1 MKKKLLFVVAL
12 ISIIYV
18 WKDYK
23 KLDFGYINQSKVT
36 YGYKNLNNN
45 FLKRIY
51 IFVDK
56 KIENYLVLNNEKHE
70 NYWKIENTQARNNLP
85 KYTFKEKATLFT
97 QSENTYSFNSA
108 NWLRSHGNN
117 YSDRFSNLKL
127 INKNNAQN
135 LSIAWTFL
143 ADDMQDVQANPVIN
157 DGIIY
162 TPISGGYIVAIN
174 GSSGELIWRSSQ
186 YGKFAARRGLIYWP
200 GKNDNNGRIIFSNRE
215 KLISLDAKNG
225 KEIKKFGNK
234 GRVRTGLNV
243 MTPVIYRGNIII
255 ATWDHAIEAYDLIT
269 GKNKWKIKY
278 KKKINK
284 RNGGVKY
291 NNKGANPWSGISLDD
306 KRGLLFITTGNPH
319 AYFDGTRRP
328 GLNEFSNSIIAIDLN
343 DKKILWSFQET
354 SHDIWNHDIS
364 GIPILTKIKQNN
376 DFIDVV
382 VTPTKLSNTIIL
394 DRLTGLPI
402 FDFRLRRAPTSKV
415 PGEKTSAY
423 QPNLNLPEP
432 FAKNIFQIK
441 DLWSSNKKEEKKLLE
456 KYSNHNFGFFE
467 TYELNKKNL
476 QYNFHG
482 GAEWMGGTVDQ
493 VKNIM
498 YITSNNILWETEL
511 VLVSKKEGLTPIYS
525 SKFKRVL
532 TNSGYPAIKPPWGTL
547 TALNLNNGKI
557 IWQSPFGEYK
567 ELTKKGIPL
576 TGTENFG
583 GATATSG
590 DIVIATGTL
599 DKKIYIFNAINGEII
614 YDLELPYIGSAPPA
628 TYMSNGEQYILVHAT
643 GGFSL
648 SKGYPNLVEQGN
660 VLLALKLKNE
670 NK

>member
-1 MKKKLLFVVAL
+1 MKKKLLLVVAL
-12 ISIIYV
+12 IFIIYV
-18 WKDYK
+18 WKDFK
-23 KLDFGYINQSKVT
+23 KIDFGYINQSKVT
-36 YGYKNLNNN
+36 YDYKNLNNN
-45 FLKRIY
+45 FLKKVY
-51 IFVDK
+51 VFVDK
-56 KIENYLVLNNEKHE
+56 KIENYLVSNNEEHK
-70 NYWKIENTQARNNLP
+70 NYWKIENIQARSNLP
-85 KYTFKEKATLFT
+85 KYTFKERATLFT
-97 QSENTYSFNSA
+97 KSENAYSLNST

-117 YSDRFSNLKL
+117 YSDRFSNLSL
-127 INKNNAQN
+127 INKNNAKN
-135 LSIAWTFL
+135 LTVAWTFL
-143 ADDMQDVQANPVIN
+143 ADEMQDVQANPIIN

-162 TPISGGYIVAIN
+162 TPISGGYLVAIN
-174 GSSGELIWRSSQ
+174 GSTGDLIWRSSQ
-186 YGKFAARRGLIYWP
+186 YGKFAARRGLVYWP
-200 GKNDNNGRIIFSNRE
+200 GKNDNDDRIIFSNRE

-225 KEIKKFGNK
+225 KEIKEFGNK

-243 MTPVIYRGNIII
+243 MTPVIYKGNIII

-291 NNKGANPWSGISLDD
+291 NNKGANPWSGISLDN
-306 KRGLLFITTGNPH
+306 KRGLLFVTTGNPH

-328 GLNEFSNSIIAIDLN
+328 GPNKFSNSIIAIDLN
-343 DKKILWSFQET
+343 DKKILWDFQET

-364 GIPILTKIKQNN
+364 GVPILTKIKKNN

-402 FDFRLRRAPTSKV
+402 FDFRLRRAPTSKI

-441 DLWSSNKKEEKKLLE
+441 DLWSLNKKEEKKLIE

-511 VLVSKKEGLTPIYS
+511 VLVSEKEGFAPIYS

-567 ELTKKGIPL
+567 ELTEKGIPL

-614 YDLELPYIGSAPPA
+614 YDLELPYIGSAPPT

-648 SKGYPNLVEQGN
+648 SKGYPNLVEEGN
-660 VLLALKLKNE
+660 ALIALKLK
-670 NK
+670 K

>member
-1 MKKKLLFVVAL
+1 MKKKLLLVVAL
-12 ISIIYV
+12 IFIIYV
-18 WKDYK
+18 WKDFK
-23 KLDFGYINQSKVT
+23 KIDFRYINQSKVT
-36 YGYKNLNNN
+36 YDYKNLNNN
-45 FLKRIY
+45 FLKKVY
-51 IFVDK
+51 VFVDK
-56 KIENYLVLNNEKHE
+56 KIENYLVSNNEEHK
-70 NYWKIENTQARNNLP
+70 NYWKIENIQARSNLP
-85 KYTFKEKATLFT
+85 KYTFKERATLFT
-97 QSENTYSFNSA
+97 KSENAYSLNST

-117 YSDRFSNLKL
+117 YSDRFSNLSL

-135 LSIAWTFL
+135 LTVAWTFL
-143 ADDMQDVQANPVIN
+143 ADEMQDVQANPIIN

-162 TPISGGYIVAIN
+162 TPISGGYLVAIN
-174 GSSGELIWRSSQ
+174 GSTGDLIWRSSQ
-186 YGKFAARRGLIYWP
+186 YGKFAARRGLVYWP
-200 GKNDNNGRIIFSNRE
+200 GKNDNDDRIIFSNRE

-225 KEIKKFGNK
+225 KEIKEFGNK

-243 MTPVIYRGNIII
+243 MTPVIYKGNIII

-291 NNKGANPWSGISLDD
+291 NNKGANPWSGISLDN
-306 KRGLLFITTGNPH
+306 KRGLLFVTTGNPH

-328 GLNEFSNSIIAIDLN
+328 GPNKFSNSIIAIDLN
-343 DKKILWSFQET
+343 DKKILWDFQET

-364 GIPILTKIKQNN
+364 GIPILTKIKKNN

-402 FDFRLRRAPTSKV
+402 FDFRLRRAPTSKI

-441 DLWSSNKKEEKKLLE
+441 DLWSLNKKEEKKLIE

-511 VLVSKKEGLTPIYS
+511 VLVSEKEGFAPIYS

-567 ELTKKGIPL
+567 ELTEKGIPL

-614 YDLELPYIGSAPPA
+614 YDLELPYIGSAPPT

-648 SKGYPNLVEQGN
+648 SKGYPNLVEEGN
-660 VLLALKLKNE
+660 ALIALKLK
-670 NK
+670 K

>member
-1 MKKKLLFVVAL
+1 MKKKLLLVVAL
-12 ISIIYV
+12 IFIIYV
-18 WKDYK
+18 WKDLK
-23 KLDFGYINQSKVT
+23 KIDFGYINQSKVT
-36 YGYKNLNNN
+36 YDYKNLNNN
-45 FLKRIY
+45 FLKKVY
-51 IFVDK
+51 VFVDK
-56 KIENYLVLNNEKHE
+56 KIENYLVSNNEEHK
-70 NYWKIENTQARNNLP
+70 NYWKIENIQARSNLP
-85 KYTFKEKATLFT
+85 KYTFKERATLFT
-97 QSENTYSFNSA
+97 KSENAYSLNST

-117 YSDRFSNLKL
+117 YSDRFSNLSL

-135 LSIAWTFL
+135 LTVAWTFL
-143 ADDMQDVQANPVIN
+143 ADEMQDVQANPIIN

-162 TPISGGYIVAIN
+162 TPISGGYLVAIN
-174 GSSGELIWRSSQ
+174 GSTGDLIWRSSQ
-186 YGKFAARRGLIYWP
+186 YGKFAARRGLVYWP
-200 GKNDNNGRIIFSNRE
+200 GKNDNDDRIIFSNRE

-225 KEIKKFGNK
+225 KEIKEFGNK

-243 MTPVIYRGNIII
+243 MTPVIYKGNIII

-291 NNKGANPWSGISLDD
+291 NNKGANPWSGISLDN
-306 KRGLLFITTGNPH
+306 KRGLLFVTTGNPH

-328 GLNEFSNSIIAIDLN
+328 GPNKFSNSIIAIDLN
-343 DKKILWSFQET
+343 DKKILWDFQET

-364 GIPILTKIKQNN
+364 GIPILTKIKKNN

-402 FDFRLRRAPTSKV
+402 FDFRLRRAPTSKI

-441 DLWSSNKKEEKKLLE
+441 DLWSLNKKEEKKLIE

-511 VLVSKKEGLTPIYS
+511 VLVSEKEGFAPIYS

-567 ELTKKGIPL
+567 ELTEKGIPL

-614 YDLELPYIGSAPPA
+614 YDLELPYIGSAPPT

-648 SKGYPNLVEQGN
+648 SKGYPNLVEEGN
-660 VLLALKLKNE
+660 ALIALKLK
-670 NK
+670 K

>member
-1 MKKKLLFVVAL
+1 MKKKLLLVVAL
-12 ISIIYV
+12 IFIIYV
-18 WKDYK
+18 WKDFK
-23 KLDFGYINQSKVT
+23 KIDFGYINQSKVT
-36 YGYKNLNNN
+36 YDYKNLNNN
-45 FLKRIY
+45 FLKKVY
-51 IFVDK
+51 VFVDK
-56 KIENYLVLNNEKHE
+56 KIENYLVSNNEEHK
-70 NYWKIENTQARNNLP
+70 NYWKIENIQARSNLP
-85 KYTFKEKATLFT
+85 KYTFKERATLFT
-97 QSENTYSFNSA
+97 KSENAYSLNST

-117 YSDRFSNLKL
+117 YSDRFSNLSL
-127 INKNNAQN
+127 INKNNAKN
-135 LSIAWTFL
+135 LTVAWTFL
-143 ADDMQDVQANPVIN
+143 ADEMQDVQANPIIN

-162 TPISGGYIVAIN
+162 TPISGGYLVAIN
-174 GSSGELIWRSSQ
+174 GSTGDLIWRSSQ
-186 YGKFAARRGLIYWP
+186 YGKFAARRGLVYWS
-200 GKNDNNGRIIFSNRE
+200 GKNDNDDRIIFSNRE

-225 KEIKKFGNK
+225 KEIKEFGNK

-243 MTPVIYRGNIII
+243 MTPVIYKGNIII

-291 NNKGANPWSGISLDD
+291 NNKGANPWSGISLDN
-306 KRGLLFITTGNPH
+306 KRGLLFVTTGNPH

-328 GLNEFSNSIIAIDLN
+328 GPNKFSNSIIAIDLN
-343 DKKILWSFQET
+343 DKKILWDFQET

-364 GIPILTKIKQNN
+364 GIPILTKIKKNN

-402 FDFRLRRAPTSKV
+402 FDFRLRRAPTSKI

-441 DLWSSNKKEEKKLLE
+441 DLWSLNKKEEKKLIE

-511 VLVSKKEGLTPIYS
+511 VLVSEKEGFAPIYS

-567 ELTKKGIPL
+567 ELTEKGIPL

-614 YDLELPYIGSAPPA
+614 YDLELPYIGSAPPT

-648 SKGYPNLVEQGN
+648 SKGYPNLVEEGN
-660 VLLALKLKNE
+660 ALIALKLK
-670 NK
+670 K

>member
-1 MKKKLLFVVAL
+1 MKKKLLLVVAL
-12 ISIIYV
+12 IFIIYV

-23 KLDFGYINQSKVT
+23 KIDFGYINQSKVT
-36 YGYKNLNNN
+36 YDYKNLNNN
-45 FLKRIY
+45 FLKKIY
-51 IFVDK
+51 IFIDK
-56 KIENYLVLNNEKHE
+56 KIENYLISNSEEHK
-70 NYWKIENTQARNNLP
+70 NYWKIENTQVRSNLP

-97 QSENTYSFNSA
+97 QSENAYSFNSA

-143 ADDMQDVQANPVIN
+143 ADEMQDVQANPVIN

-162 TPISGGYIVAIN
+162 TPISGGYLAAIN
-174 GSSGELIWRSSQ
+174 GSSGELIWKSSQ

-225 KEIKKFGNK
+225 KEIKEFGNK

-243 MTPVIYRGNIII
+243 MTPVIYKGNIII

-291 NNKGANPWSGISLDD
+291 NNKGANPWSGISLDN

-343 DKKILWSFQET
+343 DKKILWDFQET

-364 GIPILTKIKQNN
+364 GIPILTKIKKNN
-376 DFIDVV
+376 NFIDVV

-394 DRLTGLPI
+394 DILTGLPI
-402 FDFRLRRAPTSKV
+402 FDFRLRRAPTSKI
-415 PGEKTSAY
+415 PGEKTSTY
-423 QPNLNLPEP
+423 QPDLNLPEA
-432 FAKNIFQIK
+432 FSKNIFQIK
-441 DLWSSNKKEEKKLLE
+441 DIWSSDTKEKEKLLE
-456 KYSNHNFGFFE
+456 KYSNHNFGFFK

-493 VKNIM
+493 IKNIM

-511 VLVSKKEGLTPIYS
+511 VLVNKKKGLAPIYK

-614 YDLELPYIGSAPPA
+614 YNLELPYVGSAPPT

-648 SKGYPNLVEQGN
+648 SKGYPNLVKQGN
-660 VLLALKLKNE
+660 ALIALKLK
-670 NK
+670 K

>member
-1 MKKKLLFVVAL
+1 MKKKLLLVVAL
-12 ISIIYV
+12 IFIIYV
-18 WKDYK
+18 WKDFK
-23 KLDFGYINQSKVT
+23 KIDFGYINQSKVT
-36 YGYKNLNNN
+36 YDYKNLNNN
-45 FLKRIY
+45 FLKKVY
-51 IFVDK
+51 VFVDK
-56 KIENYLVLNNEKHE
+56 KIENYLVSNNEEHK
-70 NYWKIENTQARNNLP
+70 NYWKIENIQARSNLP
-85 KYTFKEKATLFT
+85 KYTFKERATLFT
-97 QSENTYSFNSA
+97 KSENAYSLNST

-117 YSDRFSNLKL
+117 YSDRFSNLSL

-135 LSIAWTFL
+135 LTVAWTFL
-143 ADDMQDVQANPVIN
+143 ADEMQDVQANPIIN

-162 TPISGGYIVAIN
+162 TPISGGYLVAIN
-174 GSSGELIWRSSQ
+174 GSTGDLIWRSSQ
-186 YGKFAARRGLIYWP
+186 YGKFAARRGLVYWP
-200 GKNDNNGRIIFSNRE
+200 GKNDNDDRIIFSNRE

-225 KEIKKFGNK
+225 KEIKEFGNK

-243 MTPVIYRGNIII
+243 MTPVIYKGNIII

-291 NNKGANPWSGISLDD
+291 NNKGANPWSGISLDN
-306 KRGLLFITTGNPH
+306 KRGLLFVTTGNPH

-328 GLNEFSNSIIAIDLN
+328 GPNKFSNSIIAIDLN
-343 DKKILWSFQET
+343 NKKILWDFQET

-364 GIPILTKIKQNN
+364 GIPILTKIKKNN

-402 FDFRLRRAPTSKV
+402 FDFRLRRAPTSKI

-441 DLWSSNKKEEKKLLE
+441 DLWSLNKKEEKKLIE

-511 VLVSKKEGLTPIYS
+511 VLVSEKEGFAPIYS

-567 ELTKKGIPL
+567 ELTEKGIPL

-614 YDLELPYIGSAPPA
+614 YDLELPYIGSAPPT

-648 SKGYPNLVEQGN
+648 SKGYPNLVEEGN
-660 VLLALKLKNE
+660 ALIALKLK
-670 NK
+670 K

>member
-1 MKKKLLFVVAL
+1 MKKKLLLVVAL
-12 ISIIYV
+12 ILIIYV
-18 WKDYK
+18 WKDFK
-23 KLDFGYINQSKVT
+23 KIDFGYINQSKVT
-36 YGYKNLNNN
+36 YDYKNLNNN
-45 FLKRIY
+45 FLKKVY
-51 IFVDK
+51 VFVDK
-56 KIENYLVLNNEKHE
+56 KIENYLVSNNEEHK
-70 NYWKIENTQARNNLP
+70 NYWKIENIQARSNLP
-85 KYTFKEKATLFT
+85 KYTFKERATLFT
-97 QSENTYSFNSA
+97 KSENAYSLNST

-117 YSDRFSNLKL
+117 YSDRFSNLSL
-127 INKNNAQN
+127 INKNNAKN
-135 LSIAWTFL
+135 LTVAWTFL
-143 ADDMQDVQANPVIN
+143 ADEMQDVQANPIIN

-162 TPISGGYIVAIN
+162 TPISGGYLVAIN
-174 GSSGELIWRSSQ
+174 GSTGDLIWRSSQ
-186 YGKFAARRGLIYWP
+186 YGKFAARRGLVYWP
-200 GKNDNNGRIIFSNRE
+200 GKNDNDDRIIFSNRE

-225 KEIKKFGNK
+225 KEIKEFGNK

-243 MTPVIYRGNIII
+243 MTPVIYKGNIII

-291 NNKGANPWSGISLDD
+291 NNKGANPWSGISLDN
-306 KRGLLFITTGNPH
+306 KRGLLFVTTGNPH

-328 GLNEFSNSIIAIDLN
+328 GPNKFSNSIIAIDLN
-343 DKKILWSFQET
+343 DKKILWDFQET

-364 GIPILTKIKQNN
+364 GVPILTKIKKNN

-402 FDFRLRRAPTSKV
+402 FDFRLRRAPTSKI

-441 DLWSSNKKEEKKLLE
+441 DLWSLNKKEEKKLIE

-511 VLVSKKEGLTPIYS
+511 VLVSEKEGFAPIYS

-567 ELTKKGIPL
+567 ELTEKGIPL

-614 YDLELPYIGSAPPA
+614 YDLELPYIGSAPPT

-648 SKGYPNLVEQGN
+648 SKGYPNLVEEGN
-660 VLLALKLKNE
+660 ALIALKLK
-670 NK
+670 K

>member
-1 MKKKLLFVVAL
+1 MKKKLLLVVAL
-12 ISIIYV
+12 IFIIYV
-18 WKDYK
+18 WKDFK
-23 KLDFGYINQSKVT
+23 KIDFGYINQSKVT
-36 YGYKNLNNN
+36 YDYKNLNNN
-45 FLKRIY
+45 FLKKVY
-51 IFVDK
+51 VFVDK
-56 KIENYLVLNNEKHE
+56 KIENYLVSNNEEHK
-70 NYWKIENTQARNNLP
+70 NYWKIENTQARSNLP
-85 KYTFKEKATLFT
+85 KYTFKERATLFT
-97 QSENTYSFNSA
+97 QSENAYSLNST

-117 YSDRFSNLKL
+117 YSDRFSNLRL

-135 LSIAWTFL
+135 LTVAWTFL
-143 ADDMQDVQANPVIN
+143 ADEMQDVQANPIIN

-162 TPISGGYIVAIN
+162 TPISGGYLVAIN
-174 GSSGELIWRSSQ
+174 GSTGDLIWRSSQ
-186 YGKFAARRGLIYWP
+186 YGKFAARRGLVYWP
-200 GKNDNNGRIIFSNRE
+200 GKNDNNDRIIFSNRE

-225 KEIKKFGNK
+225 KEIKEFGNK

-243 MTPVIYRGNIII
+243 MTPVIYKGNIII

-291 NNKGANPWSGISLDD
+291 NNKGANPWSGISLDN
-306 KRGLLFITTGNPH
+306 KRGLLFVTTGNPH

-328 GLNEFSNSIIAIDLN
+328 GPNKFSNSIIAIDLN
-343 DKKILWSFQET
+343 DKKILWDFQET

-364 GIPILTKIKQNN
+364 GIPILTKIKKNN

-402 FDFRLRRAPTSKV
+402 FDFRLRRSPTSKI

-493 VKNIM
+493 IKNIM

-511 VLVSKKEGLTPIYS
+511 VLVSKKEGFAPIYS

-567 ELTKKGIPL
+567 ELTKEGIPL

-614 YDLELPYIGSAPPA
+614 YDLELPYIGSAPPT

-648 SKGYPNLVEQGN
+648 SKGYPNLVEEGN
-660 VLLALKLKNE
+660 VLIALKLK
-670 NK
+670 K

>member
-1 MKKKLLFVVAL
+1 MKKKLLLVVAL
-12 ISIIYV
+12 IFIIYV
-18 WKDYK
+18 WKDFK
-23 KLDFGYINQSKVT
+23 KIDFGYINQSKVT
-36 YGYKNLNNN
+36 YDYKNLNNN
-45 FLKRIY
+45 FLKKVY
-51 IFVDK
+51 VFVDK
-56 KIENYLVLNNEKHE
+56 KIENYLVSNNEEHK
-70 NYWKIENTQARNNLP
+70 NYWKIENIQARSNLP
-85 KYTFKEKATLFT
+85 KYTFKERATLFT
-97 QSENTYSFNSA
+97 KSENAYSLNST

-117 YSDRFSNLKL
+117 YSDRFSNLSL
-127 INKNNAQN
+127 INKNNAKN
-135 LSIAWTFL
+135 LTVAWTFL
-143 ADDMQDVQANPVIN
+143 ADEMQDVQANPIIN

-162 TPISGGYIVAIN
+162 TPISGGYLVAIN
-174 GSSGELIWRSSQ
+174 GSTGDLIWRSSQ
-186 YGKFAARRGLIYWP
+186 YGKFAARRGLVYWP
-200 GKNDNNGRIIFSNRE
+200 GKNDNDDRIIFSNRE

-225 KEIKKFGNK
+225 KEIKEFGNK

-243 MTPVIYRGNIII
+243 MTPVIYKGNIII

-291 NNKGANPWSGISLDD
+291 NNKGANPWSGISLDN
-306 KRGLLFITTGNPH
+306 KRGLLFVTTGNPH

-328 GLNEFSNSIIAIDLN
+328 GPNKFSNSIIAIDLN
-343 DKKILWSFQET
+343 DKKILWDFQET

-364 GIPILTKIKQNN
+364 GVPILTKIKKNN

-402 FDFRLRRAPTSKV
+402 FDFRLRRAPTSKI

-441 DLWSSNKKEEKKLLE
+441 DLWSLNKKEEKKLIE

-511 VLVSKKEGLTPIYS
+511 VLVSEKEGFAPIYS

-567 ELTKKGIPL
+567 ELTEKGIPL

-614 YDLELPYIGSAPPA
+614 YDLELPYIGSAPPT

-648 SKGYPNLVEQGN
+648 SKGYPNLVEEGN
-660 VLLALKLKNE
+660 VLIALKLK
-670 NK
+670 K

>member
-1 MKKKLLFVVAL
+1 MKKKLLLVVAL
-12 ISIIYV
+12 IFIIYV
-18 WKDYK
+18 WKDFK
-23 KLDFGYINQSKVT
+23 KIDFGYINQSKVT
-36 YGYKNLNNN
+36 YDYKNLNNN
-45 FLKRIY
+45 FLKKVY
-51 IFVDK
+51 VFVDK
-56 KIENYLVLNNEKHE
+56 KIENYLVSNNEEHK
-70 NYWKIENTQARNNLP
+70 NYWKIENIQARSNLP
-85 KYTFKEKATLFT
+85 KYTFKERATLFT
-97 QSENTYSFNSA
+97 KSENAYSLNST

-117 YSDRFSNLKL
+117 YSDRFSNLSL

-135 LSIAWTFL
+135 LTVAWTFL
-143 ADDMQDVQANPVIN
+143 ADEMQDVQANPIIN

-162 TPISGGYIVAIN
+162 TPISGGYLVAIN
-174 GSSGELIWRSSQ
+174 GSTGDLIWRSSQ
-186 YGKFAARRGLIYWP
+186 YGKFAARRGLVYWP
-200 GKNDNNGRIIFSNRE
+200 GKNDNDDRIIFSNRE

-225 KEIKKFGNK
+225 KEIKEFGNK

-243 MTPVIYRGNIII
+243 MTPVIYKGNIII

-291 NNKGANPWSGISLDD
+291 NNKGANPWSGISLDN
-306 KRGLLFITTGNPH
+306 KRGLLFVTTGNPH

-328 GLNEFSNSIIAIDLN
+328 GPNKFSNSIIAIDLN
-343 DKKILWSFQET
+343 DKKILWDFQET

-364 GIPILTKIKQNN
+364 GIPILTKIKKNN

-402 FDFRLRRAPTSKV
+402 FDFRLRRAPTSKI

-441 DLWSSNKKEEKKLLE
+441 DLWSLNKKEEKKLIE

-511 VLVSKKEGLTPIYS
+511 VLVSEKEGFAPIYS

-567 ELTKKGIPL
+567 ELTEKGIPL

-614 YDLELPYIGSAPPA
+614 YDLELPYIGSAPPT

-648 SKGYPNLVEQGN
+648 SKGYPNLVEEGN
-660 VLLALKLKNE
+660 ALIALKLK
-670 NK
+670 K

>member
-1 MKKKLLFVVAL
+1 M
-12 ISIIYV
+12 
-18 WKDYK
+18 
-23 KLDFGYINQSKVT
+23 
-36 YGYKNLNNN
+36 
-45 FLKRIY
+45 
-51 IFVDK
+51 
-56 KIENYLVLNNEKHE
+56 
-70 NYWKIENTQARNNLP
+70 
-85 KYTFKEKATLFT
+85 
-97 QSENTYSFNSA
+97 
-108 NWLRSHGNN
+108 
-117 YSDRFSNLKL
+117 
-127 INKNNAQN
+127 
-135 LSIAWTFL
+135 
-143 ADDMQDVQANPVIN
+143 
-157 DGIIY
+157 
-162 TPISGGYIVAIN
+162 
-174 GSSGELIWRSSQ
+174 
-186 YGKFAARRGLIYWP
+186 
-200 GKNDNNGRIIFSNRE
+200 
-215 KLISLDAKNG
+215 
-225 KEIKKFGNK
+225 
-234 GRVRTGLNV
+234 
-243 MTPVIYRGNIII
+243 
-255 ATWDHAIEAYDLIT
+255 
-269 GKNKWKIKY
+269 
-278 KKKINK
+278 
-284 RNGGVKY
+284 
-291 NNKGANPWSGISLDD
+291 
-306 KRGLLFITTGNPH
+306 
-319 AYFDGTRRP
+319 
-328 GLNEFSNSIIAIDLN
+328 
-343 DKKILWSFQET
+343 
-354 SHDIWNHDIS
+354 
-364 GIPILTKIKQNN
+364 
-376 DFIDVV
+376 
-382 VTPTKLSNTIIL
+382 
-394 DRLTGLPI
+394 
-402 FDFRLRRAPTSKV
+402 
-415 PGEKTSAY
+415 
-423 QPNLNLPEP
+423 PEP

-511 VLVSKKEGLTPIYS
+511 VLVSKKEGLAPIYS

>member
-1 MKKKLLFVVAL
+1 MKKKLLLVVAL
-12 ISIIYV
+12 IFIIYV
-18 WKDYK
+18 WKDFK
-23 KLDFGYINQSKVT
+23 KIDFGYINQSKVT
-36 YGYKNLNNN
+36 YDYKNLNNN
-45 FLKRIY
+45 FLKKVY

-56 KIENYLVLNNEKHE
+56 KIENYLVSNNEEHK
-70 NYWKIENTQARNNLP
+70 NYWKIENTQARSNLP

-97 QSENTYSFNSA
+97 QSENAYSFNSA

-143 ADDMQDVQANPVIN
+143 ANKMQDVQANPVIN

-162 TPISGGYIVAIN
+162 TPISGGYLAAIN
-174 GSSGELIWRSSQ
+174 GSSGELIWKSSQ
-186 YGKFAARRGLIYWP
+186 YGKFAARRGLVYWP
-200 GKNDNNGRIIFSNRE
+200 GKNDNDDRIIFSNRE

-225 KEIKKFGNK
+225 KEIKEFGNK

-243 MTPVIYRGNIII
+243 MTPVIYKGNIII

-291 NNKGANPWSGISLDD
+291 NNKGANPWSGISLDN
-306 KRGLLFITTGNPH
+306 KRGLLFVTTGNPH

-328 GLNEFSNSIIAIDLN
+328 GPNKFSNSIIAIDLN
-343 DKKILWSFQET
+343 DKKILWDFQET

-364 GIPILTKIKQNN
+364 GIPILTKIKKNN
-376 DFIDVV
+376 NFIDVV

-402 FDFRLRRAPTSKV
+402 FDFRLRRTPTSKI

-441 DLWSSNKKEEKKLLE
+441 DLWSSNKKEKEKLIE
-456 KYSNHNFGFFE
+456 KYSNHNFGFFK

-511 VLVSKKEGLTPIYS
+511 VLVSKKESLTPIYS

-532 TNSGYPAIKPPWGTL
+532 TNLGYPAIKPPWGTL

-614 YDLELPYIGSAPPA
+614 YDLELPYIGSAPPT

-660 VLLALKLKNE
+660 ALIALKLK
-670 NK
+670 K

>member
-1 MKKKLLFVVAL
+1 MKKKLLLVVAL
-12 ISIIYV
+12 IFIIYV

-23 KLDFGYINQSKVT
+23 KIDFGYINQSKVT
-36 YGYKNLNNN
+36 YDYKNLNNN
-45 FLKRIY
+45 FLKKIY
-51 IFVDK
+51 IFIDK
-56 KIENYLVLNNEKHE
+56 KIENYLISNSEEHK
-70 NYWKIENTQARNNLP
+70 NYWKIENTQARSNLP

-97 QSENTYSFNSA
+97 QSENAYSFNSA

-143 ADDMQDVQANPVIN
+143 ADEMQDVQANPVIN

-162 TPISGGYIVAIN
+162 TPISGGYLAAIN
-174 GSSGELIWRSSQ
+174 GSSGELIWKSSQ

-225 KEIKKFGNK
+225 KEIKEFGNK

-243 MTPVIYRGNIII
+243 MTPVIYKGNIII

-291 NNKGANPWSGISLDD
+291 NNKGANPWSGISLDN

-343 DKKILWSFQET
+343 DKKILWDFQET

-364 GIPILTKIKQNN
+364 GIPILTKIKKNN
-376 DFIDVV
+376 NFIDVV

-394 DRLTGLPI
+394 DILTGLPI
-402 FDFRLRRAPTSKV
+402 FDFRLRRAPTSKI
-415 PGEKTSAY
+415 PGEKTSTY
-423 QPNLNLPEP
+423 QPDLNLPEA
-432 FAKNIFQIK
+432 FSKNIFQIK
-441 DLWSSNKKEEKKLLE
+441 DIWSSDTKEKEKLLE
-456 KYSNHNFGFFE
+456 KYSNHNFGFFK

-493 VKNIM
+493 IKNIM

-511 VLVSKKEGLTPIYS
+511 VLVNKKKGLAPIYK

-614 YDLELPYIGSAPPA
+614 YNLELPYIGSAPPT

-648 SKGYPNLVEQGN
+648 SKGYPNLVKQGN
-660 VLLALKLKNE
+660 ALIALKLK
-670 NK
+670 K

>member
-1 MKKKLLFVVAL
+1 MKKKLLLVVAL
-12 ISIIYV
+12 IFIIYV
-18 WKDYK
+18 WKDFK
-23 KLDFGYINQSKVT
+23 KIDFGYINQSKVT
-36 YGYKNLNNN
+36 YDYINLNNN
-45 FLKRIY
+45 FLKKVY

-56 KIENYLVLNNEKHE
+56 KIENYLVSNNEEHK
-70 NYWKIENTQARNNLP
+70 NYWKIENTQARSNLP
-85 KYTFKEKATLFT
+85 KYTFKERATLFT
-97 QSENTYSFNSA
+97 QSENAYSLNST

-117 YSDRFSNLKL
+117 YSDRFSNLRL

-135 LSIAWTFL
+135 LTVAWTFL
-143 ADDMQDVQANPVIN
+143 ADEMQDVQANPIIN

-162 TPISGGYIVAIN
+162 TPISGGYLVAIN
-174 GSSGELIWRSSQ
+174 GSTGELIWKSSQ
-186 YGKFAARRGLIYWP
+186 YGRFAARRGLVYWP
-200 GKNDNNGRIIFSNRE
+200 GKNDNDDRIIFSNRE

-225 KEIKKFGNK
+225 KEIKEFGNK

-243 MTPVIYRGNIII
+243 MTPVIYKGNIII

-291 NNKGANPWSGISLDD
+291 NNKGANPWSGISLDN
-306 KRGLLFITTGNPH
+306 KRGLLFVTTGNPH

-328 GLNEFSNSIIAIDLN
+328 GPNKFSNSIIAIDLN
-343 DKKILWSFQET
+343 DKKILWDFQET

-364 GIPILTKIKQNN
+364 GIPILTKIKKNN
-376 DFIDVV
+376 NFIDVV

-402 FDFRLRRAPTSKV
+402 FDFRLRRAPTSKI

-441 DLWSSNKKEEKKLLE
+441 DLWSSNKKEEKKLIE

-599 DKKIYIFNAINGEII
+599 DKKIYIFNANNGEII

-660 VLLALKLKNE
+660 ALIALKLK
-670 NK
+670 K

>member
-1 MKKKLLFVVAL
+1 MKKKLLLVVAL
-12 ISIIYV
+12 IFIIYV
-18 WKDYK
+18 WKDFK
-23 KLDFGYINQSKVT
+23 KIDFGYINQSKVT
-36 YGYKNLNNN
+36 YDYKNLNNN
-45 FLKRIY
+45 FLKKVY
-51 IFVDK
+51 VFVDK
-56 KIENYLVLNNEKHE
+56 KIENYLVSNNEEHK
-70 NYWKIENTQARNNLP
+70 NYWKIENIQARSKLP
-85 KYTFKEKATLFT
+85 KYTFKERATLFT
-97 QSENTYSFNSA
+97 KSENAYSLNST

-117 YSDRFSNLKL
+117 YSDRFSNLSL
-127 INKNNAQN
+127 INKNNAKN
-135 LSIAWTFL
+135 LTVAWTFL
-143 ADDMQDVQANPVIN
+143 ADEMQDVQANPIIN

-162 TPISGGYIVAIN
+162 TPISGGYLVAIN
-174 GSSGELIWRSSQ
+174 GSTGDLIWRSSQ
-186 YGKFAARRGLIYWP
+186 YGKFAARRGLVYWP
-200 GKNDNNGRIIFSNRE
+200 GKNDNDDRIIFSNRE

-225 KEIKKFGNK
+225 KEIKEFGNK

-243 MTPVIYRGNIII
+243 MTPVIYKGNIII

-291 NNKGANPWSGISLDD
+291 NNKGANPWSGISLDN
-306 KRGLLFITTGNPH
+306 KRGLLFVTTGNPH

-328 GLNEFSNSIIAIDLN
+328 GPNKFSNSIIAIDLN
-343 DKKILWSFQET
+343 DKKILWDFQET

-364 GIPILTKIKQNN
+364 GIPILTKIKKNN

-402 FDFRLRRAPTSKV
+402 FDFRLRRAPTSKI

-441 DLWSSNKKEEKKLLE
+441 DLWSLNKKEEKKLIE

-511 VLVSKKEGLTPIYS
+511 VLVSEKEGFAPIYS

-567 ELTKKGIPL
+567 ELTEKGIPL

-614 YDLELPYIGSAPPA
+614 YDLELPYIGSAPPT

-648 SKGYPNLVEQGN
+648 SKGYPNLVEEGN
-660 VLLALKLKNE
+660 ALIALKLK
-670 NK
+670 K

>member
-1 MKKKLLFVVAL
+1 MKKKLLLVVAL
-12 ISIIYV
+12 IFIIYV

-23 KLDFGYINQSKVT
+23 KIDFGYINQSKVT
-36 YGYKNLNNN
+36 YDYKNLNNN
-45 FLKRIY
+45 FLKKIY
-51 IFVDK
+51 IFIDK
-56 KIENYLVLNNEKHE
+56 KIENYLISNSEEHK
-70 NYWKIENTQARNNLP
+70 NYWKIENTQVRSNLP

-97 QSENTYSFNSA
+97 QSENAYSFNSA

-143 ADDMQDVQANPVIN
+143 ADEMQDVQANPVIN

-162 TPISGGYIVAIN
+162 TPISGGYLAAIN
-174 GSSGELIWRSSQ
+174 GSSGELIWKSSQ

-225 KEIKKFGNK
+225 KEIKEFGNK

-243 MTPVIYRGNIII
+243 MTPVIYKGNIII

-291 NNKGANPWSGISLDD
+291 NNKGANPWSGISLDN

-343 DKKILWSFQET
+343 DKKILWDFQET

-364 GIPILTKIKQNN
+364 GIPILTKIKKNN
-376 DFIDVV
+376 NFIDVV

-394 DRLTGLPI
+394 DILTGLPI
-402 FDFRLRRAPTSKV
+402 FDFRLRRAPTSKI
-415 PGEKTSAY
+415 PGEKTSTY
-423 QPNLNLPEP
+423 QPDLNLPEA
-432 FAKNIFQIK
+432 FSKNIFQIK
-441 DLWSSNKKEEKKLLE
+441 DLWSSDTKEKEKLLE
-456 KYSNHNFGFFE
+456 KYSNHNFGFFK

-493 VKNIM
+493 IKNIM

-511 VLVSKKEGLTPIYS
+511 VLVNKKKGLAPIYK

-614 YDLELPYIGSAPPA
+614 YNLELPYVGSAPPT

-648 SKGYPNLVEQGN
+648 SKGYPNLVKQGN
-660 VLLALKLKNE
+660 ALIALKLK
-670 NK
+670 K

>member
-1 MKKKLLFVVAL
+1 MKKKLLLVVAL
-12 ISIIYV
+12 IFIIYV
-18 WKDYK
+18 WKDFK
-23 KLDFGYINQSKVT
+23 KIDFGYINQSKVT
-36 YGYKNLNNN
+36 YDYKNLNNN
-45 FLKRIY
+45 FLKKVY
-51 IFVDK
+51 VFVDK
-56 KIENYLVLNNEKHE
+56 KIENYLVSNNEEHK
-70 NYWKIENTQARNNLP
+70 NYWKIENIQARSNLP
-85 KYTFKEKATLFT
+85 KYTFKERATLFT
-97 QSENTYSFNSA
+97 KSENAYSLNST

-117 YSDRFSNLKL
+117 YSDRFSNLSL

-135 LSIAWTFL
+135 LTVAWTFL
-143 ADDMQDVQANPVIN
+143 ADEMQDVQANPIIN

-162 TPISGGYIVAIN
+162 TPISGGYLVAIN
-174 GSSGELIWRSSQ
+174 GSTGDLIWRSSQ
-186 YGKFAARRGLIYWP
+186 YGKFAARRGLVYWP
-200 GKNDNNGRIIFSNRE
+200 GKNDNDDRIIFSNRE

-225 KEIKKFGNK
+225 KEIKEFGNK

-243 MTPVIYRGNIII
+243 MTPVIYKGNIII

-291 NNKGANPWSGISLDD
+291 NNKGANPWSGISLDN
-306 KRGLLFITTGNPH
+306 KRGLLFVTTGNPH

-328 GLNEFSNSIIAIDLN
+328 GPNKFSNSIIAIDLN
-343 DKKILWSFQET
+343 DKKILWDFQET

-364 GIPILTKIKQNN
+364 GVPILTKIKKNN

-402 FDFRLRRAPTSKV
+402 FDFRLRRAPTSKI

-441 DLWSSNKKEEKKLLE
+441 DLWSLNKKEEKKLIE

-511 VLVSKKEGLTPIYS
+511 VLVSEKEGFAPIYS

-567 ELTKKGIPL
+567 ELTEKGIPL

-614 YDLELPYIGSAPPA
+614 YDLELPYIGSAPPT

-648 SKGYPNLVEQGN
+648 SKGYPNLVEEGN
-660 VLLALKLKNE
+660 ALIALKLK
-670 NK
+670 K

>member
-1 MKKKLLFVVAL
+1 MKKKLLLVVAL
-12 ISIIYV
+12 IFIIYV
-18 WKDYK
+18 WKDFK
-23 KLDFGYINQSKVT
+23 KIDFGYINQSKVT
-36 YGYKNLNNN
+36 YDYKNLNNN
-45 FLKRIY
+45 FLKKVY
-51 IFVDK
+51 VFVDN
-56 KIENYLVLNNEKHE
+56 KIENYLVSNNEEHK
-70 NYWKIENTQARNNLP
+70 NYWKIENIQARSNLP
-85 KYTFKEKATLFT
+85 KYTFKETATLFT
-97 QSENTYSFNSA
+97 KSENAYSLNST

-117 YSDRFSNLKL
+117 YSDRFSNLSL

-135 LSIAWTFL
+135 LTVAWTFL
-143 ADDMQDVQANPVIN
+143 ADEMQDVQANPIIN

-162 TPISGGYIVAIN
+162 TPISGGYLVAIN
-174 GSSGELIWRSSQ
+174 GSTGDLIWRSSQ
-186 YGKFAARRGLIYWP
+186 YGKFAARRGLVYWP
-200 GKNDNNGRIIFSNRE
+200 GKNNNDDRIIFSNRE

-225 KEIKKFGNK
+225 KEIKEFGNK

-243 MTPVIYRGNIII
+243 MTPVIYKGNIII

-291 NNKGANPWSGISLDD
+291 NNKGANPWSGISLDN
-306 KRGLLFITTGNPH
+306 KRGLLFVTTGNPH

-328 GLNEFSNSIIAIDLN
+328 GPNKFSNSIIAIDLN
-343 DKKILWSFQET
+343 DKKILWDFQET

-364 GIPILTKIKQNN
+364 GIPILTKIKKNN

-402 FDFRLRRAPTSKV
+402 FDFRLRRAPTSKI

-441 DLWSSNKKEEKKLLE
+441 DLWSLNKKEEKKLIE

-511 VLVSKKEGLTPIYS
+511 VLVSEKEGFAPIYS

-567 ELTKKGIPL
+567 ELTEKGIPL

-614 YDLELPYIGSAPPA
+614 YDLELPYIGSAPPT

-648 SKGYPNLVEQGN
+648 SEGYPNLVEEGN
-660 VLLALKLKNE
+660 ALIALKLK
-670 NK
+670 K

>member
-1 MKKKLLFVVAL
+1 MLFV
-12 ISIIYV
+12 
-18 WKDYK
+18 
-23 KLDFGYINQSKVT
+23 
-36 YGYKNLNNN
+36 
-45 FLKRIY
+45 
-51 IFVDK
+51 
-56 KIENYLVLNNEKHE
+56 
-70 NYWKIENTQARNNLP
+70 
-85 KYTFKEKATLFT
+85 
-97 QSENTYSFNSA
+97 
-108 NWLRSHGNN
+108 
-117 YSDRFSNLKL
+117 
-127 INKNNAQN
+127 
-135 LSIAWTFL
+135 
-143 ADDMQDVQANPVIN
+143 
-157 DGIIY
+157 
-162 TPISGGYIVAIN
+162 
-174 GSSGELIWRSSQ
+174 
-186 YGKFAARRGLIYWP
+186 
-200 GKNDNNGRIIFSNRE
+200 
-215 KLISLDAKNG
+215 
-225 KEIKKFGNK
+225 
-234 GRVRTGLNV
+234 
-243 MTPVIYRGNIII
+243 
-255 ATWDHAIEAYDLIT
+255 
-269 GKNKWKIKY
+269 
-278 KKKINK
+278 
-284 RNGGVKY
+284 
-291 NNKGANPWSGISLDD
+291 
-306 KRGLLFITTGNPH
+306 TTGNPH

-328 GLNEFSNSIIAIDLN
+328 GPNKFSNSIIAIDLN
-343 DKKILWSFQET
+343 DKKILWDFQET

-364 GIPILTKIKQNN
+364 GIPILTKIKKNN

-402 FDFRLRRAPTSKV
+402 FDFRLRRAPTSKI

-441 DLWSSNKKEEKKLLE
+441 DLWSLNKKEEKKLIE

-482 GAEWMGGTVDQ
+482 GAEWMGGAVDQ

-511 VLVSKKEGLTPIYS
+511 VLVSEKEGFAPIYS

-567 ELTKKGIPL
+567 ELTEKGIPL

-614 YDLELPYIGSAPPA
+614 YDLELPYIGSAPPT

-648 SKGYPNLVEQGN
+648 SKGYPNLVEEGN
-660 VLLALKLKNE
+660 ALIALKLK
-670 NK
+670 K

>member
-1 MKKKLLFVVAL
+1 MKKKLLLVVAL
-12 ISIIYV
+12 IFIIYV
-18 WKDYK
+18 WKDFK
-23 KLDFGYINQSKVT
+23 KIDFGYINQSKVT
-36 YGYKNLNNN
+36 YDYKNLNNN
-45 FLKRIY
+45 FLKKVY
-51 IFVDK
+51 VFVDK
-56 KIENYLVLNNEKHE
+56 KIENYLVSNNEEHK
-70 NYWKIENTQARNNLP
+70 NYWKIENIQARSNLP
-85 KYTFKEKATLFT
+85 KYTFKERATLFT
-97 QSENTYSFNSA
+97 KSENAYSLNST

-117 YSDRFSNLKL
+117 YSDRFSNLSL

-135 LSIAWTFL
+135 LTVAWTFL
-143 ADDMQDVQANPVIN
+143 ADEMQDVQANPIIN

-162 TPISGGYIVAIN
+162 TPISGGYLVAIN
-174 GSSGELIWRSSQ
+174 GSTGDLIWRSSQ
-186 YGKFAARRGLIYWP
+186 YGKFAARRGLVYWP
-200 GKNDNNGRIIFSNRE
+200 GKNDNDDRIIFSNRE

-225 KEIKKFGNK
+225 KEIKEFGNK

-243 MTPVIYRGNIII
+243 MTPVIYKGNIII

-291 NNKGANPWSGISLDD
+291 NNKGANPWSGISLDN
-306 KRGLLFITTGNPH
+306 KRGLLFVTTGNPH

-328 GLNEFSNSIIAIDLN
+328 GPNKFSNSIIAIDLN
-343 DKKILWSFQET
+343 DKKILWDFQET

-364 GIPILTKIKQNN
+364 GIPILTKIKKNN
-376 DFIDVV
+376 DFIDAV

-402 FDFRLRRAPTSKV
+402 FDFRLRRAPTSKI

-441 DLWSSNKKEEKKLLE
+441 DLWSLNKKEEKKLIE

-511 VLVSKKEGLTPIYS
+511 VLVSEKEGFAPIYS

-567 ELTKKGIPL
+567 ELTEKGIPL

-614 YDLELPYIGSAPPA
+614 YDLELPYIGSAPPT

-648 SKGYPNLVEQGN
+648 SKGYPNLVEEGN
-660 VLLALKLKNE
+660 ALIALKLK
-670 NK
+670 K

>member
-1 MKKKLLFVVAL
+1 MKKKLLLVVAL
-12 ISIIYV
+12 IFIIYV
-18 WKDYK
+18 WKDFK
-23 KLDFGYINQSKVT
+23 KIDFGYINQSKVT
-36 YGYKNLNNN
+36 YDYKNLNNN
-45 FLKRIY
+45 FLKKVY
-51 IFVDK
+51 VFVDK
-56 KIENYLVLNNEKHE
+56 KIENYLVSNNEEHK
-70 NYWKIENTQARNNLP
+70 NYWKIENIQARSNLP
-85 KYTFKEKATLFT
+85 KYTFKERATLFT
-97 QSENTYSFNSA
+97 KSENAYSLNST

-117 YSDRFSNLKL
+117 YSDRFSNLSL
-127 INKNNAQN
+127 IDKNNAQN
-135 LSIAWTFL
+135 LTVAWTFL
-143 ADDMQDVQANPVIN
+143 ADEMQDVQANPIIN

-162 TPISGGYIVAIN
+162 TPISGGYLVAIN
-174 GSSGELIWRSSQ
+174 GSTGDLIWRSSQ
-186 YGKFAARRGLIYWP
+186 YGKFAARRGLVYWP
-200 GKNDNNGRIIFSNRE
+200 GKNDNDDRIIFSNRE

-225 KEIKKFGNK
+225 KEIKEFGNK

-243 MTPVIYRGNIII
+243 MTPVIYKGNIII

-291 NNKGANPWSGISLDD
+291 NNKGANPWSGISLDN
-306 KRGLLFITTGNPH
+306 KRGLLFVTTGNPH

-328 GLNEFSNSIIAIDLN
+328 GPNKFSNSIIAIDLN
-343 DKKILWSFQET
+343 DKKILWDFQET

-364 GIPILTKIKQNN
+364 GIPILTKIKKNN

-402 FDFRLRRAPTSKV
+402 FDFRLRRAPTSKI

-441 DLWSSNKKEEKKLLE
+441 DLWSLNKKEEKKLIE

-511 VLVSKKEGLTPIYS
+511 VLVSEKEGFAPIYS

-567 ELTKKGIPL
+567 ELTEKGIPL

-614 YDLELPYIGSAPPA
+614 YDLELPYIGSAPPT

-648 SKGYPNLVEQGN
+648 SKGYPNLVEEGN
-660 VLLALKLKNE
+660 ALIALKLK
-670 NK
+670 K

>member
-1 MKKKLLFVVAL
+1 MKKKLLLVVAL
-12 ISIIYV
+12 IFIIYV
-18 WKDYK
+18 WKDFK
-23 KLDFGYINQSKVT
+23 KIDFGYINQSKVT
-36 YGYKNLNNN
+36 YDYKNLNNN
-45 FLKRIY
+45 FLKKVY
-51 IFVDK
+51 VFVDK
-56 KIENYLVLNNEKHE
+56 KIENYLVSNNEEHK
-70 NYWKIENTQARNNLP
+70 NYWKIENIQARSNLP
-85 KYTFKEKATLFT
+85 KYTFKERATLFT
-97 QSENTYSFNSA
+97 KSENAYSLNST

-117 YSDRFSNLKL
+117 YSDRFSNLSL
-127 INKNNAQN
+127 INKNNAKN
-135 LSIAWTFL
+135 LTVAWTFL
-143 ADDMQDVQANPVIN
+143 ADEMQDVQANPIIN

-162 TPISGGYIVAIN
+162 TPISGGYLVAIN
-174 GSSGELIWRSSQ
+174 GSTGDLIWRSSQ
-186 YGKFAARRGLIYWP
+186 YGKFAARRGLVYWP
-200 GKNDNNGRIIFSNRE
+200 GKNDNDDRIIFSNRE

-225 KEIKKFGNK
+225 KEIKEFGNK

-243 MTPVIYRGNIII
+243 MTPVIYKGNIII

-291 NNKGANPWSGISLDD
+291 NNKGANPWSGISLDN
-306 KRGLLFITTGNPH
+306 KRGLLFVTTGNPH

-328 GLNEFSNSIIAIDLN
+328 GPNKFSNSIIAIDLN
-343 DKKILWSFQET
+343 DKKILWDFQET

-364 GIPILTKIKQNN
+364 GIPILTKIKKNN

-402 FDFRLRRAPTSKV
+402 FDFRLRRAPTSKI

-441 DLWSSNKKEEKKLLE
+441 DLWSLNKKEEKKLIE

-511 VLVSKKEGLTPIYS
+511 VLVSEKEGFAPIYS

-567 ELTKKGIPL
+567 ELTEKGIPL

-614 YDLELPYIGSAPPA
+614 YDLELPYIGSAPPT

-648 SKGYPNLVEQGN
+648 SKGYPNLVEEGN
-660 VLLALKLKNE
+660 ALIALKLK
-670 NK
+670 K

>member
-1 MKKKLLFVVAL
+1 MKKKLLLVVAL
-12 ISIIYV
+12 IFIIYV
-18 WKDYK
+18 WKDFK
-23 KLDFGYINQSKVT
+23 KIDFGYINQSKVT
-36 YGYKNLNNN
+36 YDYKNLNNN
-45 FLKRIY
+45 FLKKVY
-51 IFVDK
+51 VFVDK
-56 KIENYLVLNNEKHE
+56 KIENYLVSNNEEHK
-70 NYWKIENTQARNNLP
+70 NYWKIENIQARSNLP
-85 KYTFKEKATLFT
+85 KYTFKERATLFT
-97 QSENTYSFNSA
+97 KSENAYSLNST

-117 YSDRFSNLKL
+117 YSDRFSNLSL

-135 LSIAWTFL
+135 LTVAWTFL
-143 ADDMQDVQANPVIN
+143 ADEMQDVQANPVIN

-162 TPISGGYIVAIN
+162 TPISGGYLVAIN
-174 GSSGELIWRSSQ
+174 GSTGDLIWRSSQ
-186 YGKFAARRGLIYWP
+186 YGKFAARRGLVYWP
-200 GKNDNNGRIIFSNRE
+200 GKNDNDDRIIFSNRE

-225 KEIKKFGNK
+225 KEIKEFGNK

-243 MTPVIYRGNIII
+243 MTPVIYKGNIII

-291 NNKGANPWSGISLDD
+291 NNKGANPWSGISLDN
-306 KRGLLFITTGNPH
+306 KRGLLFVTTGNPH

-328 GLNEFSNSIIAIDLN
+328 GPNKFSNSIIAIDLN
-343 DKKILWSFQET
+343 DKKILWDFQET

-364 GIPILTKIKQNN
+364 GIPILTKIKKNN

-402 FDFRLRRAPTSKV
+402 FDFRLRRAPTSKI

-441 DLWSSNKKEEKKLLE
+441 DLWSLNKKEEKKLIE

-511 VLVSKKEGLTPIYS
+511 VLVSEKEGFAPIYS

-567 ELTKKGIPL
+567 ELTEKGIPL

-614 YDLELPYIGSAPPA
+614 YDLELPYIGSAPPT

-648 SKGYPNLVEQGN
+648 SKGYPNLVEEGN
-660 VLLALKLKNE
+660 ALIALKLK
-670 NK
+670 K